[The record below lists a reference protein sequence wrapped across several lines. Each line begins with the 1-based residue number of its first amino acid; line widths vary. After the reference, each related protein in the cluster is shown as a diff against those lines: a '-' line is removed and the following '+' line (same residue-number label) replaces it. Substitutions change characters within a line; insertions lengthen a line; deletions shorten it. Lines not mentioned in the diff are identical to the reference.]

1 VARGLPQ
8 DVDPVL
14 ARGLE
19 ALAADFAGQEEAAG
33 HDHDSPAAGE

>member
-1 VARGLPQ
+1 VPPAYVARGLPQ

-19 ALAADFAGQEEAAG
+19 ALAADFAEPGQAFG
-33 HDHDSPAAGE
+33 Q